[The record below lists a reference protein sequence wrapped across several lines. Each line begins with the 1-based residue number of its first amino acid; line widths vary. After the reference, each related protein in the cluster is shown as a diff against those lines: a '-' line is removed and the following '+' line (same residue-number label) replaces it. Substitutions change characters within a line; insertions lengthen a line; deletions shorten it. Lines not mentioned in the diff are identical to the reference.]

1 MQNGNDAD
9 DHPKELLSGTRERGR
24 SKVSWIECYFW
35 RLFFKKLKHFD
46 SSPSEIDFTWTDGRD
61 PKVAVVFLALC
72 RTDKRLKRPVSMCQ
86 WFTEIF
92 HKLR

>member
-9 DHPKELLSGTRERGR
+9 DHPKELLPGTRERGR
-24 SKVSWIECYFW
+24 SKVSWIECY
-35 RLFFKKLKHFD
+35 LKGFFQEIHFD
-46 SSPSEIDFTWTDGRD
+46 SSPSEIDFTWTGGRD
-61 PKVAVVFLALC
+61 PKVAVVFPASC

-92 HKLR
+92 HKLQ